1 MKYILHRL
9 AATIPVMGIVAF
21 LVFSLLY
28 IAPGDP
34 AVVIGGEQASEADI
48 ARIRESLG
56 LNRPYLVRFGE
67 WGWRVLHGDL
77 GVSLFTQIPV
87 SDLIVQRMEPTIA
100 LMALSMLISVT
111 IAVPLGVL
119 AAIHPG
125 GWIDRFVIGLAVV
138 GFSMPVFVVGYVL
151 AYVFSVQLR
160 WLPVQGYQPLSGGF
174 WLFFKSLLL
183 PSMALGLA
191 YIALIARV
199 TRAAMLEVLALDFL
213 RTARAKGLPPSQIY
227 FVHALKAA
235 AVPIITVIGIGI
247 GALIGGA
254 VATESVFGIP
264 GLGRLTVDSM
274 IRLDYP
280 VIQGVILLFSLTY
293 VAINL
298 IVDLLY
304 RVVDPRIRY

>member
-1 MKYILHRL
+1 
-9 AATIPVMGIVAF
+9 
-21 LVFSLLY
+21 
-28 IAPGDP
+28 
-34 AVVIGGEQASEADI
+34 VVIGGEQASEADI
-48 ARIRESLG
+48 AQIRESLG

-100 LMALSMLISVT
+100 LMTLSMLISVT

-151 AYVFSVQLR
+151 AYIFSVQLQ

-174 WLFFKSLLL
+174 WPFFKSLVL

-199 TRAAMLEVLALDFL
+199 TRASMLEVLALDFL
-213 RTARAKGLPPSQIY
+213 RTARAKGLPPSQI
-227 FVHALKAA
+227 FFIHALKAA

-247 GALIGGA
+247 AALIGGA

>member
-1 MKYILHRL
+1 M
-9 AATIPVMGIVAF
+9 
-21 LVFSLLY
+21 
-28 IAPGDP
+28 
-34 AVVIGGEQASEADI
+34 VIGGEQASEADI
-48 ARIRESLG
+48 AQIRESLG

-100 LMALSMLISVT
+100 LMTLSMLISVT

-151 AYVFSVQLR
+151 AYIFSVQLQ

-174 WLFFKSLLL
+174 WPFFKSLVL

-199 TRAAMLEVLALDFL
+199 TRASMLEVLALDFL
-213 RTARAKGLPPSQIY
+213 RTARAKGLPPSQI
-227 FVHALKAA
+227 FFIHALKAA

-247 GALIGGA
+247 AALIGGA